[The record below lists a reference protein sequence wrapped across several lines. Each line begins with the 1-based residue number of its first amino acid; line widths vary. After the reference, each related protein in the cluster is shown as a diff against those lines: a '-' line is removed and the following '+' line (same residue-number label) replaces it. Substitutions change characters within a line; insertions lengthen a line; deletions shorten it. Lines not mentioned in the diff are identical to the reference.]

1 MGSCFSWMSKE
12 NGFLRKESTPED
24 TVKMVGVAKKDV
36 EYYINFAD
44 KAACLR
50 SLTPDFKEVLL

>member
-1 MGSCFSWMSKE
+1 MSKE

-50 SLTPDFKEVLL
+50 GLTPDFKEVLL